1 MESYEKFNYSVR
13 PNKRTQRKMIFEALA
28 RYVSVF
34 PKRRFSY
41 VGFGSM
47 WFSDFL
53 YAHRRL
59 GVKTLTSIERTEGYR
74 RAVFNRP
81 FKCVRVVEGDS
92 SVVLPSL
99 NWRHASIVWL
109 DYDYA
114 PERESLQDIALLAG
128 KLASGSVLMVTYDA
142 RPPWKDSDNAETRE
156 AVLRRVFG
164 DAVPFTPSRKRRT
177 GAKTRKVGSGLTRQS
192 EYAPTLVSILWTH
205 LKNLLVQNGRAAGER
220 LVWLSLFS
228 FHYRDGAPMITIGAA
243 LLSPADARCV
253 VEGELSKHMTYLLGE
268 TVFRIAIP
276 PLTQK
281 ERAELDRQLPRGR
294 RRANTPSLPFPLAQE
309 QIDSYASLYRYY
321 PLLAEVEL

>member
-1 MESYEKFNYSVR
+1 MESYEKFDYALR

-59 GVKTLTSIERTEGYR
+59 GLKTLISIERTEGYR

-81 FKCVRVVEGDS
+81 FKCARVVEGDS

-99 NWRHASIVWL
+99 KWRNPSIVWL

-114 PERESLQDIALLAG
+114 PESESLQDIGLLAAQ
-128 KLASGSVLMVTYDA
+128 LVSGSVLMVTYDA
-142 RPPWKDSDNAETRE
+142 QPPWKDGDRAKTRE
-156 AVLRRVFG
+156 AVLRRIFG
-164 DAVPFTPSRKRRT
+164 DAVPSTPTKRGT
-177 GAKTRKVGSGLTRQS
+177 ASGRALTHQS
-192 EYAPTLVSILWTH
+192 EYAGTLVSLLWTH
-205 LKNLLVQNGRAAGER
+205 LKNLLVQNGRAAGEQLAWR
-220 LVWLSLFS
+220 PLFS
-228 FHYRDGAPMITIGAA
+228 FYYRDGAPMITIGTALVTADDAVRLDAA
-243 LLSPADARCV
+243 
-253 VEGELSKHMTYLLGE
+253 ELSEHLTYLLGE
-268 TVFRIAIP
+268 TLFSIAVP

-281 ERAELDRQLPRGR
+281 ERAELDRHLPSKSV
-294 RRANTPSLPFPLAQE
+294 NLPFPLKPE
-309 QIDSYASLYRYY
+309 QIESYARLYRYY

>member
-1 MESYEKFNYSVR
+1 MESYEKFNYALR

-34 PKRRFSY
+34 PKRRFGY

-59 GVKTLTSIERTEGYR
+59 GVKALISIERTEGYR

-81 FKCVRVVEGDS
+81 FKCVRVVEGNS

-99 NWRHASIVWL
+99 NWKNPSIVWL

-114 PERESLQDIALLAG
+114 PESESLQDIALLAAQ
-128 KLASGSVLMVTYDA
+128 LASGSVLMVTYDA
-142 RPPWKDSDNAETRE
+142 RPPWKGGDSAKTRE
-156 AVLRRVFG
+156 AVLRGIFG
-164 DAVPFTPSRKRRT
+164 DAVRSTPKKRRT
-177 GAKTRKVGSGLTRQS
+177 GSNAKTSDPALTHQS
-192 EYAPTLVSILWTH
+192 EYAGTLVSLLWAH
-205 LKNLLVQNGRAAGER
+205 LKNLLVQSGRAASER
-220 LVWLSLFS
+220 LAWRPLFS
-228 FHYRDGAPMITIGAA
+228 FYYRDGAPMITIGAA
-243 LLSPADARCV
+243 LVTPDDATRV
-253 VEGELSKHMTYLLGE
+253 GGGELSKHLTYLRGE
-268 TVFRIAIP
+268 TLFPIAIP

-281 ERAELDRQLPRGR
+281 ERAELDRRLPSK
-294 RRANTPSLPFPLAQE
+294 NVNLPFPLAPE
-309 QIDSYASLYRYY
+309 QIESYASLYRYY